1 MKKFSLATLLI
12 SVIVGLTVSSA
23 FGQDEDDPPRDKR
36 AQTGMKF
43 LNFSI
48 DARAAAMGDAL
59 TAQDHGSAVS
69 MFYNPA
75 SMASQ
80 TGLVSAAFGFTQWI
94 ADINYSGIAVA
105 YQPAGGL
112 YGVFGIS
119 VLTVN
124 YGDLEG
130 TVRADN
136 DAGFLS
142 TGTFSPAGTALGLGY
157 ARALTDRFSVGGN
170 VKLVSEDLGSSAVEF
185 EDPDLTGEGRY
196 VKTNLKFEDN
206 KQSIVAFDFG
216 VLYRTGFR
224 SLIFAMSA
232 RNFAGDVTYAEESFD
247 LPLTFRIGLSM
258 NLMDFTGMD
267 QDIHSF
273 VLAIDTERPRD
284 FSEQIKIGGEYVFM
298 NTLALRGGFILPTD
312 EQGIMLGF
320 GVQRSGFSIDYAYS
334 QFGVFGAVNRFGL
347 QASF

>member
-1 MKKFSLATLLI
+1 MKKFRFATMLI
-12 SVIVGLTVSSA
+12 SVIVGLMVSSA
-23 FGQDEDDPPRDKR
+23 FGQDDEVTRDKR

-43 LNFSI
+43 LSFSV
-48 DARAAAMGDAL
+48 DARAAALGDAL
-59 TAQDHGSAVS
+59 TAEDQGSAVS

-80 TGLVSAAFGFTQWI
+80 SGMVSAAFGQTQWI
-94 ADINYSGIAVA
+94 ADISYSGVAVA

-112 YGVFGIS
+112 YGVFGLS

-124 YGDLEG
+124 YGDFLG

-136 DAGFLS
+136 DEGFLD
-142 TGTFSPAGTALGLGY
+142 TGTFSPSALALGLGY

-170 VKLVSEDLGSSAVEF
+170 VKLVSEDLGSSDVSF
-185 EDPDLTGEGRY
+185 IDPDLTGEARY
-196 VKTNLKFEDN
+196 LPGNLISEDN
-206 KQSIVAFDFG
+206 KQSTVAFDFG

-232 RNFAGDVTYAEESFD
+232 RNFSGDLTYAEESFE
-247 LPLTFRIGLSM
+247 LPLTFRIGISM
-258 NLMDFTGMD
+258 DLMDFTSMD
-267 QDIHSF
+267 QDMHSF

-298 NTLALRGGFILPTD
+298 NTLALRGGYIFPSD
-312 EQGIMLGF
+312 EQGISLGF
-320 GVQRSGFSIDYAYS
+320 GVQRFGFSIDYAYT
-334 QFGVFGAVNRFGL
+334 QFGVFDAVNRFGL